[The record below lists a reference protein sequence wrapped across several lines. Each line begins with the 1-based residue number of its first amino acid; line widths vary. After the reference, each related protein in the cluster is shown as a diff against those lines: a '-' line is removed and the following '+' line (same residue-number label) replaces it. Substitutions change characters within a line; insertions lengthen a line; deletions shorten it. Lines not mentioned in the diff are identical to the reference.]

1 MNNSSNLSDFS
12 ENLKQYVRTAV
23 EIIKLELIERA
34 VIFCSFILIQTL
46 RWLLF
51 AIGLFLFSI
60 AVAIYISDKT
70 SPFAMG
76 FGAVGIFYLVSAILF
91 SIINQKN
98 VEQAIQNRIIKH
110 IFSDQHDIK
119 LNS

>member
-1 MNNSSNLSDFS
+1 
-12 ENLKQYVRTAV
+12 
-23 EIIKLELIERA
+23 
-34 VIFCSFILIQTL
+34 
-46 RWLLF
+46 
-51 AIGLFLFSI
+51 
-60 AVAIYISDKT
+60 
-70 SPFAMG
+70 MG